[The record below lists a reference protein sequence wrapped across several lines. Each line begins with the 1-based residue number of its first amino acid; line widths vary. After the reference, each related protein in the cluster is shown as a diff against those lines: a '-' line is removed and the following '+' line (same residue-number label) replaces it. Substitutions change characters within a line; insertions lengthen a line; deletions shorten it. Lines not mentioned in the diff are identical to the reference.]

1 MSFFMEQLVNGLRLG
16 SIYALIAIGY
26 SIVYGI
32 LRLINFAHGDL
43 LMVAT
48 YGAWCVVSLNLPWP
62 VAIIGALLITVLFAV
77 MIEILAYRPLRKAG
91 EEATMM
97 TSLAVSLFLENLATL
112 IFSAQAKAFTLPDF
126 LSTSFQFGGVYI
138 TYLNIIT
145 FGVTILCVLAVTLL
159 IEKTRIGMA
168 MRACSDNI
176 GATEL
181 MGININTVVTIAFI
195 IGAVLAAVAG
205 ILYSGEYT
213 SFSPDMGF
221 MIGIKAF
228 IPAVIGGIGS
238 LSGSTAGGFLLGIL
252 ETMFAGYL
260 PSGITNYRTAF
271 IFLILIVVLL
281 VRPNGILGKS
291 DEKRS

>member
-1 MSFFMEQLVNGLRLG
+1 
-16 SIYALIAIGY
+16 
-26 SIVYGI
+26 
-32 LRLINFAHGDL
+32 
-43 LMVAT
+43 
-48 YGAWCVVSLNLPWP
+48 
-62 VAIIGALLITVLFAV
+62 
-77 MIEILAYRPLRKAG
+77 
-91 EEATMM
+91 MM

-213 SFSPDMGF
+213 SFSGYGVYDWHQ
-221 MIGIKAF
+221 GIHRGGDRRNWKLERFDGRRISAWHF
-228 IPAVIGGIGS
+228 GNDVCRLPAVWNYELPHCIY
-238 LSGSTAGGFLLGIL
+238 FLDSDCR
-252 ETMFAGYL
+252 FARSAKRY
-260 PSGITNYRTAF
+260 SW
-271 IFLILIVVLL
+271 
-281 VRPNGILGKS
+281 KS

>member
-1 MSFFMEQLVNGLRLG
+1 MDFFMEQLVNGLRLG

-48 YGAWCVVSLNLPWP
+48 YAAWCVVSLALPWP
-62 VAIIGALLITVLFAV
+62 VAIAGAVVITVLFAV
-77 MIEILAYRPLRKAG
+77 VIEVVAYRPLRKAG
-91 EEATMM
+91 EETTMM

-112 IFSAQAKAFTLPDF
+112 IFSAQAKAFTLPAF
-126 LSTSFQFGGVYI
+126 FSRSFQIGGVYI
-138 TYLNIIT
+138 TSLNVLT
-145 FGVTILCVLAVTLL
+145 LSVTIVCVLAVTLL
-159 IEKTRIGMA
+159 VGRTRIGMA
-168 MRACSDNI
+168 MRACSDNMD
-176 GATEL
+176 ASEL
-181 MGININTVVTIAFI
+181 MGININTIVTFAFVV
-195 IGAVLAAVAG
+195 GAVLASVAG

-228 IPAVIGGIGS
+228 IAAVIGGIGS
-238 LSGSTAGGFLLGIL
+238 LSGATVGGFLLGIL
-252 ETMFAGYL
+252 EMMFAGYL
-260 PSGITNYRTAF
+260 PSGVTEYRTAF
-271 IFLILIVVLL
+271 VFLILIVVLV
-281 VRPNGILGKS
+281 VRPNGLLGRT